1 MTRDETR
8 GEIDL
13 SLPIEGFEQSDTLLF
28 GQNRQEIAERSKD
41 RQAYTPTV
49 AVLDPEQRDLPHEIR
64 RRYAG
69 RKLAADGFG
78 NDKAQDM
85 PEAVVEPLAP
95 MRCRISVTESR
106 PHPDLA
112 VTQLGGAGRHV
123 VCPQIEGTATREI
136 EAGVVPVAGQGSI
149 LDATAIQRKAHM
161 RAAIVEREDATF
173 VVDDEYRTMP
183 PVRDQTSLR
192 FQLLE
197 AARTHEIR
205 GGCVRE
211 QSSPAIVAELLVP
224 CPF

>member
-1 MTRDETR
+1 MR
-8 GEIDL
+8 
-13 SLPIEGFEQSDTLLF
+13 
-28 GQNRQEIAERSKD
+28 
-41 RQAYTPTV
+41 
-49 AVLDPEQRDLPHEIR
+49 
-64 RRYAG
+64 
-69 RKLAADGFG
+69 
-78 NDKAQDM
+78 
-85 PEAVVEPLAP
+85 EAVVEPLAP
-95 MRCRISVTESR
+95 MRGRISMAKDGS
-106 PHPDLA
+106 HPDFA
-112 VTQLGGAGRHV
+112 VTHLDRAGRHV

-136 EAGVVPVAGQGSI
+136 EAGVVPVAGQGPI

-224 CPF
+224 

>member
-1 MTRDETR
+1 
-8 GEIDL
+8 
-13 SLPIEGFEQSDTLLF
+13 
-28 GQNRQEIAERSKD
+28 
-41 RQAYTPTV
+41 
-49 AVLDPEQRDLPHEIR
+49 
-64 RRYAG
+64 
-69 RKLAADGFG
+69 
-78 NDKAQDM
+78 
-85 PEAVVEPLAP
+85 
-95 MRCRISVTESR
+95 
-106 PHPDLA
+106 
-112 VTQLGGAGRHV
+112 
-123 VCPQIEGTATREI
+123 
-136 EAGVVPVAGQGSI
+136 VPVGGQGSI